1 MMEISFPG
9 GVAVNA
15 AFDGFSVATDQ
26 PLASGGTNAA
36 PSPFALFLAS
46 LGTCAGFF
54 ALRFCQQRDIDT
66 GGMKLTLETEKGE
79 IRKIDR
85 VKISIHL
92 PENFPEKY
100 RKAII
105 KATDACAVKQAILD
119 PPEFIVEAVH

>member
-1 MMEISFPG
+1 MEISFPG
-9 GVAVNA
+9 GVAVHA
-15 AFDGFSVATDQ
+15 ACDGFSVATDQ

-66 GGMKLTLETEKGE
+66 SGMKLTLETEKGTT
-79 IRKIDR
+79 RKIDR

-105 KATDACAVKQAILD
+105 KATDACAVKQAILA